1 MKTTFLLATA
11 IVLSF
16 GINTANAQAR
26 CHFNQQHAQIRQGI
40 RSGELTKR
48 EARNLVSDQRNIHRE
63 IRSAKSDGVVTPIE
77 RKDIRQDRNQAGREI
92 YRKKHNDR
100 DRG

>member
-1 MKTTFLLATA
+1 MKTTFLLAAT

-16 GINTANAQAR
+16 GINAANAQAR
-26 CHFNQQHAQIRQGI
+26 CHSNQQHAQIRQGI

-48 EARNLVSDQRNIHRE
+48 EARNLVTDQRNIHRE
-63 IRSAKSDGVVTPIE
+63 IKSAKSDGIVTPFE